1 MLEDLVSS
9 SVTDLSPS
17 IKLVESVLEDLVSNA
32 VTDPRNTTSFRYPY
46 PEFNEFEREHYAR
59 IAQWKAEFYA
69 LCPTFDADIR
79 ALKVVK
85 ERRRPRKEKEPM
97 QAVRKSIRV
106 STRTLCEITHTD
118 TCNADGDTARSTHEE
133 ECDASA
139 HTEDDAEEFVNE
151 LDQQSGL
158 DETVRFACL
167 PCGKSFR

>member
-1 MLEDLVSS
+1 MESGILC
-9 SVTDLSPS
+9 TLS
-17 IKLVESVLEDLVSNA
+17 N
-32 VTDPRNTTSFRYPY
+32 
-46 PEFNEFEREHYAR
+46 
-59 IAQWKAEFYA
+59 
-69 LCPTFDADIR
+69 FDADIR
-79 ALKVVK
+79 ALNVVK
-85 ERRRPRKEKEPM
+85 ERRCCRKEKEPI
-97 QAVRKSIRV
+97 QAVRKSIRI

-139 HTEDDAEEFVNE
+139 HTEDDAEFDEAEEFVNE